1 MKLNNPKKLIYYIII
16 TFIIGVAPSIPI
28 FKNMSMYQEINKP
41 SLSPPSIVFPIAW
54 TILYLLMAISI
65 YKVNKTSDKNI
76 PQANL
81 IYYLQLIVNALW
93 TPIFFGLKAYL
104 FSYIWII
111 ILIILVVTLIIT
123 FYKIDKTAAYLQ
135 IPYLLWLI
143 FASYLNYGI
152 LILN

>member
-1 MKLNNPKKLIYYIII
+1 MKLNNSKKLIYYIII
-16 TFIIGVAPSIPI
+16 TFLIGVVPSIPT
-28 FKNMSMYQEINKP
+28 FKTMSMYQTINKP
-41 SLSPPSIVFPIAW
+41 ALSPPSIVFPIAW

-65 YKVNKTSDKNI
+65 YKINNTSDKKI
-76 PQANL
+76 PKANL

-111 ILIILVVTLIIT
+111 ILIILVVTMIIT